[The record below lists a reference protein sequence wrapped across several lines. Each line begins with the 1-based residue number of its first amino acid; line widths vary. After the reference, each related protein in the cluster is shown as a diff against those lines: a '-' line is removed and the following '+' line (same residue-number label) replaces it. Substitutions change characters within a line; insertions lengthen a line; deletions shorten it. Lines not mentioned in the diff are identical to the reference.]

1 LKQSTLA
8 TGFAV
13 NRIEIIFER
22 CKGCYLCVD
31 ACPKHLI
38 EQGTDLNASGYYPA
52 RPTTENTCTACAI
65 CATVCPDVAIE
76 VFKDA
81 EPAAAAKAASAP
93 EAQPEKVK
101 SRG

>member
-1 LKQSTLA
+1 M
-8 TGFAV
+8 
-13 NRIEIIFER
+13 NRIEINFER

-38 EQGTDLNASGYYPA
+38 EAGTDLNASGYYPA
-52 RPTTENTCTACAI
+52 RPTAENTCTACAI

-81 EPAAAAKAASAP
+81 DAAAAKAPGTPKA
-93 EAQPEKVK
+93 EKEEVK